1 MDKLDQFLEK
11 LDIQKEIS
19 LDDFPDIDLY
29 MDQVIQI
36 FEKKF
41 SGTKRNED
49 ENVLT
54 KTMINNYAKAKL
66 FYPIKNKKYSKEHLI
81 LLSLIYQLKGVLSI
95 NDIKYTLEG
104 LNKKITEEHFD
115 FYTFHEGYQNLIYK
129 NAAGFREHIQDH
141 VQATKEVIN
150 NIQVN
155 QGDELERTL
164 LIASLANLSNLYKR
178 AAENLVDEIID
189 TRKNKKQK

>member
-1 MDKLDQFLEK
+1 MNKLDLFLEN
-11 LDIQKEIS
+11 LDIEKEIS

-95 NDIKYTLEG
+95 NDIKYTLNG
-104 LNKKITEEHFD
+104 LNKRIIEDDFD
-115 FYTFHEGYQNLIYK
+115 FYGFYEAYQNLIYQNTSNFK
-129 NAAGFREHIQDH
+129 VDIQEHIQAAKDEI
-141 VQATKEVIN
+141 A
-150 NIQVN
+150 NIQVDQN
-155 QGDELERTL
+155 EELKRVL
-164 LIASLANLSNLYKR
+164 LIASLSSLSSLYKR
-178 AAENLVDEIID
+178 AAETLVDEIIEN
-189 TRKNKKQK
+189 RKNKK

>member
-1 MDKLDQFLEK
+1 MNKLDLFLEK
-11 LDIQKEIS
+11 LDIEQEVS
-19 LDDFPDIDLY
+19 LNDFPDIDLY

-66 FYPIKNKKYSKEHLI
+66 IYPIKNKKYSKEHLI

-95 NDIKYTLEG
+95 SDIKYTLEG
-104 LNKKITEEHFD
+104 LNKKITEGNFD
-115 FYTFHEGYQNLIYK
+115 LYTFYEGYQNLSYQ
-129 NAAGFREHIQDH
+129 NAANFKEHIQEH
-141 VQATKEVIN
+141 AQAAKDEIN
-150 NIQVN
+150 NIQVD
-155 QGDELERTL
+155 QTDELERVL
-164 LIASLANLSNLYKR
+164 LIASLSSLSNLYKR
-178 AAENLVDEIID
+178 AAENLVDEIIES
-189 TRKNKKQK
+189 RKNKK